1 MKYIT
6 KTAVIGMIVVSTI
19 ISGCNKTKAII
30 LSENVKNDLLL
41 KADENKIKSEPILK
55 KKLNGLNNQLIY
67 FWIDDEN
74 ILTAEKPKENII
86 LNSYNLESEK
96 STEILNDRNIE
107 RIYDKDENG
116 VVLLGNNKQ
125 AFIYNVHENKLQKV
139 LEFNEEFKNGIPGS
153 KFQKDQQNLLN
164 TGLKLINK
172 DYVSYISKVKSKG
185 MVEYTIL
192 NYKDNKKYNI
202 EINADITIGMDCKF
216 DFTGK
221 NLYIGE
227 TNKITKF
234 NLETGEKSSMELR
247 MPKIKNVFEDGTLF
261 VYCPE
266 ENKKNYEKKKVYKVD
281 FDKKELIKYDQ
292 NYKGKN
298 LNIEAVDFKNQFV
311 NYTYEEDRKNTA
323 MYGKIEGNKFVVTD
337 RLFKNGE
344 YDCSNPPNHFIF
356 SSDHNKFICGLRYMD
371 KRFEMTEG
379 HEYLFELK

>member
-19 ISGCNKTKAII
+19 ISGCNKTKEII

-74 ILTAEKPKENII
+74 ILTAEKSKENII

-107 RIYDKDENG
+107 RIYDEDESG
-116 VVLLGNNKQ
+116 VVLLGNDKQ
-125 AFIYNVHENKLQKV
+125 VFIYNVQENKLQKV
-139 LEFNEEFKNGIPGS
+139 LDFNEEFKDGIPGS

-192 NYKDNKKYNI
+192 NYKDNKKYDI
-202 EINADITIGMDCKF
+202 EINADITMGMHCKF

-227 TNKITKF
+227 TNKVTKF

-344 YDCSNPPNHFIF
+344 YDCSNQPNHFIF
-356 SSDHNKFICGLRYMD
+356 SPDHNKFICGLRYMD